1 MESCVAQRGRD
12 IHMSLCVCLADAG
25 VTPGGLVLRLALPLA
40 LAASPPAGAPYSEYV
55 RLYM

>member
-1 MESCVAQRGRD
+1 
-12 IHMSLCVCLADAG
+12 MSLCVCLADAG